1 MTCRDIFFAGVPGA
15 VRLHDCEGLLPA
27 LGEFFRFWPHAPQP
41 EGLPAIP
48 GTSPSARRGPRPLL
62 AIFPQGRGYRLRS
75 PWLPAPRH
83 EPSGA
88 CLLCSQIGRAHV

>member
-48 GTSPSARRGPRPLL
+48 GTPPSARRGPRPLL
-62 AIFPQGRGYRLRS
+62 AIFPQGRGY
-75 PWLPAPRH
+75 PGCPLPATSRPG
-83 EPSGA
+83 PA
-88 CLLCSQIGRAHV
+88 CCAVWP